1 MATLIKSGLLVAS
14 AASLLAISACNQQP
28 QQQPAAP
35 AAPAAAPVAKEPI
48 EATVNGVDITKSR
61 VDMLAMQNGASPD
74 NPEVRKSI
82 VEQLT
87 IQMLAAE
94 EAVKKGMDKSPEIAD
109 QLDMLK
115 MTILANA
122 YVQSLI
128 KANPITDEAIQAEYD
143 RLKATVTGSEYKA
156 RHILVEKEADAKAL
170 IASLKKKPDQFAKLA
185 KEKSK
190 DTNSGANG
198 GDLGW
203 FDLSRMVPEFG
214 AAVSKLEK
222 GKMTDEP
229 VKTQYGYHIII
240 VDDIRPIEPPPLD
253 QVKPGLTQQLQQ
265 QALKKNLDDIKAK
278 AKITVVTPPE
288 AKPEA
293 APAEA
298 PADAAA
304 APAAAAA
311 EAPAAAEAAPA
322 PAAEAAKPEAA
333 PAAKPE
339 AAPAAKPETAPAAK

>member
-1 MATLIKSGLLVAS
+1 MATLIKSGLLIAS

-28 QQQPAAP
+28 EQPAAP
-35 AAPAAAPVAKEPI
+35 AAPAAAPAEKEPI
-48 EATVNGVDITKSR
+48 EATVNGVDITKKR
-61 VDMLAMQNGASPD
+61 VDMIAKQAGADPE
-74 NPEVRKSI
+74 NPEVRKNI

-87 IQMLAAE
+87 MQMLAAE
-94 EAVKKGMDKSPEIAD
+94 EAVKKGLDKSPEIAD
-109 QLDMLK
+109 QLEVIKLSV
-115 MTILANA
+115 LANA
-122 YVQSLI
+122 YVQDFV
-128 KANPITDEAIQAEYD
+128 KTNAVTDEAVQAEYD

-190 DTNSGANG
+190 DPNSGAKG

-203 FDLSRMVPEFG
+203 FDPSRMVPEFS
-214 AAVSKLEK
+214 AALSKLEK

-229 VKTQYGYHIII
+229 VKSQYGYHIII

-253 QVKPGLTQQLQQ
+253 QVKKALGQQLQQ
-265 QALKKNLDDIKAK
+265 QAVKQAFEDMKAK
-278 AKITVVTPPE
+278 AKITIVTPPE

-298 PADAAA
+298 AKPEA
-304 APAAAAA
+304 APAAK
-311 EAPAAAEAAPA
+311 PEAAP
-322 PAAEAAKPEAA
+322 AEAAKPEAA

-339 AAPAAKPETAPAAK
+339 AAPAAK